1 MFWTREAR
9 FALCRSG
16 FKLYVCSSDV
26 QVSDRMVREGH
37 FLPSSGILASF
48 LDKSGRATLALC
60 IMSTNDAITE
70 DSIETFYDPTLLS

>member
-16 FKLYVCSSDV
+16 FNFMLAPG
-26 QVSDRMVREGH
+26 RGERGAGGH
-37 FLPSSGILASF
+37 FLPSSGILANF

-60 IMSTNDAITE
+60 IMSTNDAIKE
-70 DSIETFYDPTLLS
+70 DIIETFYDPTLLS